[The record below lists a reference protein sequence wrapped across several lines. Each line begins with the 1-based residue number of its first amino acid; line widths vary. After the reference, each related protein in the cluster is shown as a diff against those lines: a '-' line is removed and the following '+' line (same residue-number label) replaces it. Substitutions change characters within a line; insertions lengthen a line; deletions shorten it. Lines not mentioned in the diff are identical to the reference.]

1 MPRTLPVLSIA
12 QAFSQTAAPVIVLL
26 GGIVG
31 TRLAP
36 SPDLATLPVAFMII
50 GTAITTIP
58 AALLMSRIGRKN
70 GFMLSALAASL
81 AGVLAAYAISESN
94 FWLFCASTMIIGGNN
109 AFVQQYR
116 FAVAE
121 VAAPDQVG
129 KSLSILMLAGV
140 FAAWMGPAVAQS
152 LYDKGPWGEFSGSF
166 LGVSALMLVALISLS
181 FYENKP
187 MTSQAVEEKP
197 RALTS
202 IVLQLMFLAAV
213 GAAVVGYGVMSLVM
227 TATPVSMHTID
238 HFSLEDTTWVI
249 QSHIMAMF
257 LPSLF
262 SGFLIDKFGPVKIVF
277 SGLVL
282 MAACLVVGYIE
293 RHLMHY
299 WVALVLLGVGWN
311 FLFLGGTTL
320 LTKTYTEAERFKV
333 QAFNDFLIFSFQAMA
348 ALGSGY
354 LLTQFGWNW
363 VLGFSVPWLVALA
376 ILLLVATI
384 KKNTRHEPVDGIA

>member
-140 FAAWMGPAVAQS
+140 VAAWMGPAVAQN
-152 LYDKGPWGEFSGSF
+152 LHDKGPWGEFSGSF

-187 MTSQAVEEKP
+187 MTSRAVEEQP
-197 RALTS
+197 RALIS

-299 WVALVLLGVGWN
+299 WVALILLGVGWN

-320 LTKTYTEAERFKV
+320 LTKTYTDAERFKV

-376 ILLLVATI
+376 VLLLVATV
-384 KKNTRHEPVDGIA
+384 KKKI

>member
-1 MPRTLPVLSIA
+1 
-12 QAFSQTAAPVIVLL
+12 
-26 GGIVG
+26 
-31 TRLAP
+31 
-36 SPDLATLPVAFMII
+36 
-50 GTAITTIP
+50 
-58 AALLMSRIGRKN
+58 
-70 GFMLSALAASL
+70 
-81 AGVLAAYAISESN
+81 
-94 FWLFCASTMIIGGNN
+94 
-109 AFVQQYR
+109 
-116 FAVAE
+116 
-121 VAAPDQVG
+121 
-129 KSLSILMLAGV
+129 
-140 FAAWMGPAVAQS
+140 
-152 LYDKGPWGEFSGSF
+152 
-166 LGVSALMLVALISLS
+166 MLVALISLS

-187 MTSQAVEEKP
+187 MTSRAVEEQP
-197 RALTS
+197 RALIS

-299 WVALVLLGVGWN
+299 WVALILLGVGWN

-320 LTKTYTEAERFKV
+320 LTKTYTDAERFKV

-376 ILLLVATI
+376 VLLLVATV
-384 KKNTRHEPVDGIA
+384 KKKI

>member
-1 MPRTLPVLSIA
+1 MSRTLPVLSIA

-36 SPDLATLPVAFMII
+36 SHDLATLPVAFMII

-94 FWLFCASTMIIGGNN
+94 FWLFCASTMIIGGHN

-140 FAAWMGPAVAQS
+140 VAAWMGPAVAQN
-152 LYDKGPWGEFSGSF
+152 LHDKGPWGEFSGSF

-187 MTSQAVEEKP
+187 MTSRAVEEQP
-197 RALTS
+197 RALIS
-202 IVLQLMFLAAV
+202 IVLQLIFLAAV

-299 WVALVLLGVGWN
+299 WVALILLGVGWN

-320 LTKTYTEAERFKV
+320 LTKTYTDAERFKV

-376 ILLLVATI
+376 VLLLVATV
-384 KKNTRHEPVDGIA
+384 KKKI

>member
-1 MPRTLPVLSIA
+1 MSRTLPVLSIA

-36 SPDLATLPVAFMII
+36 SHDLATLPVAFMII

-140 FAAWMGPAVAQS
+140 VAAWMGPAVAQN
-152 LYDKGPWGEFSGSF
+152 LHDKGPWGEFSGSF

-187 MTSQAVEEKP
+187 MTSRAVEEQP
-197 RALTS
+197 RALIS

-320 LTKTYTEAERFKV
+320 LTKTYTQAERFKV

-384 KKNTRHEPVDGIA
+384 KKKI

>member
-1 MPRTLPVLSIA
+1 MSRTLPVLSIA

-140 FAAWMGPAVAQS
+140 VAAWMGPAVAQS
-152 LYDKGPWGEFSGSF
+152 LHDKGPWGEFSGSF

-187 MTSQAVEEKP
+187 MTSHAVEEQASSVDFY
-197 RALTS
+197 RS
-202 IVLQLMFLAAV
+202 
-213 GAAVVGYGVMSLVM
+213 
-227 TATPVSMHTID
+227 ATDVFGCRWRGCRGLRCD
-238 HFSLEDTTWVI
+238 E
-249 QSHIMAMF
+249 
-257 LPSLF
+257 
-262 SGFLIDKFGPVKIVF
+262 SGDDRDAG
-277 SGLVL
+277 
-282 MAACLVVGYIE
+282 
-293 RHLMHY
+293 
-299 WVALVLLGVGWN
+299 
-311 FLFLGGTTL
+311 
-320 LTKTYTEAERFKV
+320 
-333 QAFNDFLIFSFQAMA
+333 
-348 ALGSGY
+348 
-354 LLTQFGWNW
+354 
-363 VLGFSVPWLVALA
+363 
-376 ILLLVATI
+376 
-384 KKNTRHEPVDGIA
+384 

>member
-1 MPRTLPVLSIA
+1 MSRTLPVLSIA

-36 SPDLATLPVAFMII
+36 SHDLATLPVAFMII

-140 FAAWMGPAVAQS
+140 VAAWMGPAVAQN
-152 LYDKGPWGEFSGSF
+152 LHDKGPWGEFSGSF

-187 MTSQAVEEKP
+187 MTSRAVEEQP
-197 RALTS
+197 RALIS
-202 IVLQLMFLAAV
+202 IVLQLIFLAAV

-299 WVALVLLGVGWN
+299 WVALILLGVGWN

-320 LTKTYTEAERFKV
+320 LTKTYTDAERFKV

-376 ILLLVATI
+376 VLLLVATV
-384 KKNTRHEPVDGIA
+384 KKKI

>member
-1 MPRTLPVLSIA
+1 MSRTLPVLSIA
-12 QAFSQTAAPVIVLL
+12 RAFSQTAAPVIVLL

-36 SPDLATLPVAFMII
+36 SPDLVTLPVAFMII
-50 GTAITTIP
+50 GTAVTTIP

-70 GFMLSALAASL
+70 GFMLSALAATL

-121 VAAPDQVG
+121 VVAPDQVG

-140 FAAWMGPAVAQS
+140 VAAWMGPAVAQS
-152 LYDKGPWGEFSGSF
+152 LHDKGPWGEFSGSF
-166 LGVSALMLVALISLS
+166 LGMSALMLAALISLS
-181 FYENKP
+181 FYEDKP
-187 MTSQAVEEKP
+187 LTSHVVEDKA

-202 IVLQLMFLAAV
+202 IVLQVMFLAAV

-249 QSHIMAMF
+249 QSHIMAMY

-282 MAACLVVGYIE
+282 MAVCLVVGYIE

-320 LTKTYTEAERFKV
+320 LTKTYTAAERFKV
-333 QAFNDFLIFSFQAMA
+333 QAFNDFFIFSFQAMA

-354 LLTQFGWNW
+354 LLIQFGWNW
-363 VLGFSVPWLVALA
+363 VLGFSVPWLVALG

>member
-1 MPRTLPVLSIA
+1 
-12 QAFSQTAAPVIVLL
+12 
-26 GGIVG
+26 
-31 TRLAP
+31 
-36 SPDLATLPVAFMII
+36 
-50 GTAITTIP
+50 
-58 AALLMSRIGRKN
+58 
-70 GFMLSALAASL
+70 
-81 AGVLAAYAISESN
+81 
-94 FWLFCASTMIIGGNN
+94 
-109 AFVQQYR
+109 
-116 FAVAE
+116 
-121 VAAPDQVG
+121 
-129 KSLSILMLAGV
+129 
-140 FAAWMGPAVAQS
+140 
-152 LYDKGPWGEFSGSF
+152 
-166 LGVSALMLVALISLS
+166 MLVALISLS
-181 FYENKP
+181 FYEDKP
-187 MTSQAVEEKP
+187 LTSHVVEDKA

-202 IVLQLMFLAAV
+202 IVLQVMFLAAV

-249 QSHIMAMF
+249 QSHIMAMY

-282 MAACLVVGYIE
+282 MAVCLVVGYIE

-320 LTKTYTEAERFKV
+320 LTKTYTAAERFKV
-333 QAFNDFLIFSFQAMA
+333 QAFNDFFIFSFQAMA

-354 LLTQFGWNW
+354 LLIQFGWNW
-363 VLGFSVPWLVALA
+363 VLGFSVPWLVALG

>member
-1 MPRTLPVLSIA
+1 MSRTLPVLSIA

-36 SPDLATLPVAFMII
+36 SHDLATLPVAFMII

-140 FAAWMGPAVAQS
+140 VAAWMGPAVAQN
-152 LYDKGPWGEFSGSF
+152 LHDKGPWGEFSGSF
-166 LGVSALMLVALISLS
+166 LGVSALMLVALMSLS

-187 MTSQAVEEKP
+187 MTSRAVEEQP
-197 RALTS
+197 RALIS
-202 IVLQLMFLAAV
+202 IVLQLIFLAAV

-299 WVALVLLGVGWN
+299 WVALILLGVGWN

-320 LTKTYTEAERFKV
+320 LTKTYTDAERFKV

-376 ILLLVATI
+376 VLLLVATV
-384 KKNTRHEPVDGIA
+384 KKKI

>member
-1 MPRTLPVLSIA
+1 MSRTLPVLSIA

-36 SPDLATLPVAFMII
+36 SHDLATLPVAFMII

-140 FAAWMGPAVAQS
+140 VAAWMGPAVAQN
-152 LYDKGPWGEFSGSF
+152 LHDKGPWGEFSGSF

-187 MTSQAVEEKP
+187 MTSRAVEEQP
-197 RALTS
+197 RALIS

-213 GAAVVGYGVMSLVM
+213 GAAVVGYGVMSLEM

-299 WVALVLLGVGWN
+299 WVALILLGVGWN

-320 LTKTYTEAERFKV
+320 LTKTYTDAERFKV

-376 ILLLVATI
+376 VLLLVATV
-384 KKNTRHEPVDGIA
+384 KKKI

>member
-1 MPRTLPVLSIA
+1 MSRTLPVLSIA

-140 FAAWMGPAVAQS
+140 VAAWMGPAVAQS
-152 LYDKGPWGEFSGSF
+152 LHDKGPWGEFSGSF

-187 MTSQAVEEKP
+187 MTSHAVEEQP

-282 MAACLVVGYIE
+282 MAACLS
-293 RHLMHY
+293 
-299 WVALVLLGVGWN
+299 WV
-311 FLFLGGTTL
+311 TL
-320 LTKTYTEAERFKV
+320 
-333 QAFNDFLIFSFQAMA
+333 
-348 ALGSGY
+348 
-354 LLTQFGWNW
+354 
-363 VLGFSVPWLVALA
+363 SV
-376 ILLLVATI
+376 T
-384 KKNTRHEPVDGIA
+384 

>member
-187 MTSQAVEEKP
+187 MTSHAVEEKP

>member
-1 MPRTLPVLSIA
+1 MSRTLPVLSIA

-36 SPDLATLPVAFMII
+36 SHDLATLPVAFMII

-140 FAAWMGPAVAQS
+140 VAAWMGPAVAQN
-152 LYDKGPWGEFSGSF
+152 LHDKGPWGEFSGSF

-181 FYENKP
+181 FFENKP
-187 MTSQAVEEKP
+187 MTSRAVEEQP
-197 RALTS
+197 RALIS
-202 IVLQLMFLAAV
+202 IVLQLIFLAAV

-299 WVALVLLGVGWN
+299 WVALILLGVGWN

-320 LTKTYTEAERFKV
+320 LTKTYTDAERFKV

-376 ILLLVATI
+376 VLLLVATV
-384 KKNTRHEPVDGIA
+384 KKKI

>member
-1 MPRTLPVLSIA
+1 
-12 QAFSQTAAPVIVLL
+12 
-26 GGIVG
+26 
-31 TRLAP
+31 
-36 SPDLATLPVAFMII
+36 
-50 GTAITTIP
+50 
-58 AALLMSRIGRKN
+58 
-70 GFMLSALAASL
+70 
-81 AGVLAAYAISESN
+81 
-94 FWLFCASTMIIGGNN
+94 
-109 AFVQQYR
+109 
-116 FAVAE
+116 
-121 VAAPDQVG
+121 
-129 KSLSILMLAGV
+129 
-140 FAAWMGPAVAQS
+140 
-152 LYDKGPWGEFSGSF
+152 
-166 LGVSALMLVALISLS
+166 
-181 FYENKP
+181 
-187 MTSQAVEEKP
+187 
-197 RALTS
+197 
-202 IVLQLMFLAAV
+202 
-213 GAAVVGYGVMSLVM
+213 M

-320 LTKTYTEAERFKV
+320 LTKTYTAAERFKV

>member
-1 MPRTLPVLSIA
+1 MSRTLPVLSIA

-36 SPDLATLPVAFMII
+36 SHDLATLPVAFMII

-140 FAAWMGPAVAQS
+140 VAAWMGPAVAQN
-152 LYDKGPWGEFSGSF
+152 LHDKGPWGEFSGSF

-187 MTSQAVEEKP
+187 MTSRAVEEQP
-197 RALTS
+197 RALIS

-299 WVALVLLGVGWN
+299 WVALILLGVGWN

-320 LTKTYTEAERFKV
+320 LTKTYTDAERFKV

-376 ILLLVATI
+376 VLLLVATV
-384 KKNTRHEPVDGIA
+384 KKKI